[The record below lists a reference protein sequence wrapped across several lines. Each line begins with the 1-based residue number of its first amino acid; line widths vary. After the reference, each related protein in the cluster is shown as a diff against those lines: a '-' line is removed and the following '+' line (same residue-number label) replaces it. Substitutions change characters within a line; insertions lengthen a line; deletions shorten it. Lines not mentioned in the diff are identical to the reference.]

1 MSDGDTLQPGEI
13 IKPSITKEE
22 AGSLLTSLY
31 GLTPASVTEFNSY
44 DDRNFYFSVQ
54 ETGDNIWSPGYILK
68 VTNSRDS
75 RNLVFSEA
83 QNEMILHMAR
93 HGLEVPEPVVNKH
106 GELQSLET
114 LVSESGTTQNIVRL
128 LRFIP
133 GNTLYDI
140 DPWTTKHFH
149 QCGEFAAKMDAAL
162 ESFQHP
168 G

>member
-13 IKPSITKEE
+13 IKPSITKVTLHCSVDVKIKSHLYQEE

-83 QNEMILHMAR
+83 QNQMILHMAR
-93 HGLEVPEPVVNKH
+93 HGLEVIINVK
-106 GELQSLET
+106 Q
-114 LVSESGTTQNIVRL
+114 IV
-128 LRFIP
+128 I
-133 GNTLYDI
+133 N
-140 DPWTTKHFH
+140 
-149 QCGEFAAKMDAAL
+149 
-162 ESFQHP
+162 
-168 G
+168 